1 MRAKAAAGR
10 IAAALVLPLILGATP
25 ARACVPPVA
34 YLHFPPGDA
43 QVTSIH
49 RTILENLILYPA
61 AEMRNGRSLYEIRGF
76 ADRAGTE
83 AYNLDLS
90 RRRAEAVRD
99 YLLSVG
105 VPRDRIG
112 IAFFGETARLVD
124 ADELDG
130 NNRAVTVELSNPDY
144 PLRCP

>member
-1 MRAKAAAGR
+1 MPARASAGR
-10 IAAALVLPLILGATP
+10 IAAAFALPLILVATP
-25 ARACVPPVA
+25 ARACVPTSA

-43 QVTSIH
+43 RVSDVH
-49 RTILENLILYPA
+49 HAILESLILAPA
-61 AEMRNGRSLYEIRGF
+61 REMRTGISRYEITGY
-76 ADRAGTE
+76 ADSAGTE

-99 YLLSVG
+99 YHLSVG
-105 VPRDRIG
+105 VPRDQIG
-112 IAFFGETARLVD
+112 LAFHGERRRLVD
-124 ADELDG
+124 TVELDG

>member
-1 MRAKAAAGR
+1 MPARAAAGR
-10 IAAALVLPLILGATP
+10 IAAAFVLPLILAAPP
-25 ARACVPPVA
+25 ARACVPTSA

-43 QVTSIH
+43 QVSDVH
-49 RTILENLILYPA
+49 HVILESLVLAPA
-61 AEMRNGRSLYEIRGF
+61 REMRTGISHYEITGY
-76 ADRAGTE
+76 ADSAGTE

-105 VPRDRIG
+105 VPRDHIG
-112 IAFFGETARLVD
+112 LAFYGETRRLVD
-124 ADELDG
+124 AAELDG